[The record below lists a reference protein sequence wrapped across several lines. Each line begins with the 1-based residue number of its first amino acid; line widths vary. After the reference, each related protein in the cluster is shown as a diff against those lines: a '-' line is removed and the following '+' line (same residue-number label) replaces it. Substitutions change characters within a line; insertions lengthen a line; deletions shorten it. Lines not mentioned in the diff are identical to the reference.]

1 MVKIERKTQKIF
13 ANNTSANQITSF
25 GTAKTTNPE
34 YTTDVSEIQTD
45 TYLQGW
51 APSLESD
58 LAPFMQDSNGLWYM
72 ATKQLAYLFQEGI
85 AEWDSETEYNKGSLV
100 KVTTGIYSNIYK
112 SITDNN
118 IAHLTNDTTYWS
130 LYIADSNMAHYPIGD
145 IRFSL
150 NNSKLANE
158 IFLEGQIVSRTTY
171 ASLFKIFGTTYGAGD
186 GSTTFAL
193 PNFTNRVAWGSTNA
207 NGYISAGLPNIK
219 GGAWNI
225 AAQSRDV
232 NDVTVSGCCVKH
244 TDSGSGYGTAATA
257 IHCDGFEFNAN
268 SGAVASNI
276 YRDNCYTVQPPAIKV
291 RVKTRWY

>member
-118 IAHLTNDTTYWS
+118 IAHLTNDTTYWT
-130 LYIADSNMAHYPIGD
+130 LYITDSNMAHYPIGD

-150 NNSKLANE
+150 NNTKLDNE
-158 IFLEGQIVSRTTY
+158 IFLEGQTVSRTTY
-171 ASLFKIFGTTYGAGD
+171 ASLFAIFGTTYGAGD

-207 NGYISAGLPNIK
+207 NGYIGAGLPNITASAGAPFYYTRSSTSTK
-219 GGAWNI
+219 PVPGGAF
-225 AAQSRDV
+225 
-232 NDVTVSGCCVKH
+232 
-244 TDSGSGYGTAATA
+244 SGSSVSTKVNREEGGLANW
-257 IHCDGFEFNAN
+257 DVSLSFNAN
-268 SGAVASNI
+268 KSNGI
-276 YRDNCYTVQPPAIKV
+276 YGSSTTVQPPAIKV